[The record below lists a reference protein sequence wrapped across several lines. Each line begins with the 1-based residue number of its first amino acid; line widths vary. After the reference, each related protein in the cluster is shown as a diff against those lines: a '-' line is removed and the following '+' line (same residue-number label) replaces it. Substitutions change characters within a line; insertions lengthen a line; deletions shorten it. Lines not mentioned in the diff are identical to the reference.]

1 MHFKIKNLVLSGVLL
16 GLTLLFSS
24 IFHMTGINGTIFSP
38 MHLPVLLA
46 GFIVGP
52 FWGLLVGILAPAL
65 NFIVSGMPPV
75 PIVFVMMLEL
85 GIYGLLTGI
94 FFNYLKITTLP
105 SLVFS
110 MILGRLAGGAFSYL
124 LGQFFGFEQLG
135 FATFLKASFIYA
147 WPAIIIQIILVPILV
162 KAYYRNSNI
171 SVRYI

>member
-1 MHFKIKNLVLSGVLL
+1 MSFKIKNLVLSGVLL

-24 IFHMTGINGTIFSP
+24 IFHMTGIDGTIFSP

-52 FWGLLVGILAPAL
+52 FWGLLVGILAPVL
-65 NFIVSGMPPV
+65 NLIVSGMPSV

-85 GIYGLLTGI
+85 GIYGLLAGV
-94 FFNYLKITTLP
+94 FFNFLKITILP

-110 MILGRLAGGAFSYL
+110 MIIGRLAGGAFSYL
-124 LGQFFGFEQLG
+124 LGQLFGFELG
-135 FATFLKASFIYA
+135 FTTFLKAAFIYA